1 MSTSE
6 EEKFHQEIRD
16 VYNSGDCGKAVE
28 MSIEFL
34 ERFPKSYL
42 ARYSYAVMHG
52 DYSYAAIHGEK
63 EKQRLLAIAKK
74 GISEMFNDPDRFQ
87 WPQRFQER
95 VRNEYYWFFEL
106 HDEQYKLGLEV
117 LKRGE
122 NGNYSACVGAS
133 MMALKVLKEG
143 KKALAQEWAEKSL
156 HHFAEFEKIAP
167 HWYNI
172 NIFSAR
178 ALASLGKYDE
188 ALVSF
193 KDMFRKQKS
202 PENQGEIQKFL
213 NQMDDIRKL
222 RGD

>member
-1 MSTSE
+1 MSIQE
-6 EEKFHQEIRD
+6 EEKIHQQIRD

-28 MSIEFL
+28 MSIDFL
-34 ERFPKSYL
+34 KRFPQSHL
-42 ARYSYAVMHG
+42 ARYCYAVMHG
-52 DYSYAAIHGEK
+52 DYSYAVIHDEA
-63 EKQRLLAIAKK
+63 ERQRLLGIAKK
-74 GISEMFNDPDRFQ
+74 GITEMFNDPNRFQ

-106 HDEQYKLGLEV
+106 HEEQYKLGLEV

-133 MMALKVLKEG
+133 MMALK
-143 KKALAQEWAEKSL
+143 ALAQEWAEKSL

-167 HWYNI
+167 DWYNI
-172 NIFSAR
+172 NCFSAR

-188 ALVSF
+188 ALASF

-202 PENQGEIQKFL
+202 PEKPAEIQKFL
-213 NQMDDIRKL
+213 NQMEDIRKL